1 MKQERK
7 AMEKDKMTSTDL
19 KTMMEKIIMIA
30 ESSKDKEEIIEKLKG
45 LSIVKDN

>member
-1 MKQERK
+1 
-7 AMEKDKMTSTDL
+7 MENDKMTNTDL

-45 LSIVKDN
+45 LSIVEDN